1 MHEMSI
7 VSNIFDIAE
16 KSLQNEQQRLT
27 AITVQVGELAGVEIE
42 ALQFCFD
49 AIKQSTSYPDVKLTI
64 KNVPGK
70 GKCEFC
76 GEELHID
83 QPFALCPHCE
93 NYTVRVTGGQ
103 ELKITSLEVEEK
115 QEI

>member
-7 VSNIFDIAE
+7 ATNIFDIAE
-16 KSLQNEQQRLT
+16 KSMQNDKQKLT
-27 AITVQVGELAGVEIE
+27 AITLQVGELTGVEIE

-49 AIKQSTSYPDVKLTI
+49 AIKHSTPFPDAELVI
-64 KNVPGK
+64 ENVPGK
-70 GKCEFC
+70 GTCESC
-76 GEELHID
+76 GKELHID

-103 ELKITSLEVEEK
+103 ELKITTLEVEEV
-115 QEI
+115 QES